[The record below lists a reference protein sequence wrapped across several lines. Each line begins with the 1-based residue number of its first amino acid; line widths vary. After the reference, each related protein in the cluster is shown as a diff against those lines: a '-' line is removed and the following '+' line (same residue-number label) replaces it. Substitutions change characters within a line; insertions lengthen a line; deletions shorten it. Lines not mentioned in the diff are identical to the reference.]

1 MTPTDTLRYYGCHV
15 GYGAHSTTLTS
26 CSTVWVFCA
35 LEFNVQRTP
44 TVAQLAALLLLLL
57 TTKRPLAALMG
68 SSSSAVQWQGT
79 RELTT
84 VLVCSTANVTA
95 AAQL

>member
-1 MTPTDTLRYYGCHV
+1 VRLN
-15 GYGAHSTTLTS
+15 ST
-26 CSTVWVFCA
+26 CA
-35 LEFNVQRTP
+35 KDTP

-95 AAQL
+95 AVSVVNGVAVAVAAAAAG